1 MWIPC
6 CFKVPETLEEVRETV
21 VCLEAPDD
29 PAPEVPVPVPDDP
42 VPVPEVP
49 DPDIIEP
56 FILDHSTILMSECE
70 KPIN

>member
-1 MWIPC
+1 MWC
-6 CFKVPETLEEVRETV
+6 CFKVPETLEEVHETVYDTV
-21 VCLEAPDD
+21 VCLE
-29 PAPEVPVPVPDDP
+29 APEVPVPVPEVP

>member
-1 MWIPC
+1 MWC
-6 CFKVPETLEEVRETV
+6 CFKVPETLEEVHETV
-21 VCLEAPDD
+21 VCLE
-29 PAPEVPVPVPDDP
+29 APEVPVPVPDDP

>member
-1 MWIPC
+1 MYD
-6 CFKVPETLEEVRETV
+6 TV
-21 VCLEAPDD
+21 VCLEAPEV
-29 PAPEVPVPVPDDP
+29 PVPVPVPVPDDP